1 MESTAGVEAGV
12 AGTLQPSFG
21 LPVGCLCVPQEGPA
35 FWVSQAGLGRERA
48 QIARLAAPSSRAF
61 YAAELLKFRDAHGG
75 TPLTGGGPSG
85 HAESVERQIR
95 NTRVS
100 RRLHGQTETV
110 VEFEDVNGD
119 RALAAIA
126 Q

>member
-21 LPVGCLCVPQEGPA
+21 LPVGCLYVPQEGPA
-35 FWVSQAGLGRERA
+35 FWVSQVGLGRERA

-75 TPLTGGGPSG
+75 TPQTGGGPSG
-85 HAESVERQIR
+85 HARSVERQVR

-100 RRLHGQTETV
+100 RRLHGQTEIV
-110 VEFEDVNGD
+110 VEFEGANGE
-119 RALAAIA
+119 RALAAVT

>member
-75 TPLTGGGPSG
+75 TPQTGGGPSG
-85 HAESVERQIR
+85 HARSVERQVR

-100 RRLHGQTETV
+100 RRLHGQTEIV
-110 VEFEDVNGD
+110 VEFEGANGD
-119 RALAAIA
+119 RALAAVT

>member
-61 YAAELLKFRDAHGG
+61 YAAELLKFWDAHGG
-75 TPLTGGGPSG
+75 TPWTGGGPSG
-85 HAESVERQIR
+85 HGKSVERQVG

-100 RRLHGQTETV
+100 RRLHGQTEIV
-110 VEFEDVNGD
+110 VEFEGANGD
-119 RALAAIA
+119 RALAAVT

>member
-75 TPLTGGGPSG
+75 TPQTGGGPSG
-85 HAESVERQIR
+85 HARSVERQVR

-100 RRLHGQTETV
+100 RRLHGQTEIV
-110 VEFEDVNGD
+110 VEFEESHG
-119 RALAAIA
+119 ACASPAIA
-126 Q
+126 